1 MIKLSDFCFVYS
13 GYAFKQFNDEKK
25 GNPVIKIGNISAN
38 GEIDIKNCQYSEEKV
53 NEKYISQVND
63 LYIALSGA
71 TTGKVGI
78 MKLENNFYINQRVGI
93 IRRKNENIPID
104 YIKHFLISKIDKIL
118 KDATGCAQ
126 PNISPKTL
134 ESYELIE
141 RNIAEMQLI
150 ADKLDKVQTLISK
163 KYNYLNKLDELV
175 KSQFIEMFRYCK
187 NTTLSNIAKITMGQS
202 PDSASYNDNQ
212 DGVPFFQGKADFGD
226 KYTKVKHYTTQPTK
240 IAEQNDVLMSVRAPV
255 GPVNVASVKCC
266 IGRGL
271 ASIRP
276 IENKSTTEFLY
287 CMLKSKESELAE
299 KGTGST
305 FKAIN
310 KDVLINLVVPEAD
323 QELQKQFTNFVKH
336 IDKLKYD
343 DVMMEVA

>member
-1 MIKLSDFCFVYS
+1 
-13 GYAFKQFNDEKK
+13 
-25 GNPVIKIGNISAN
+25 
-38 GEIDIKNCQYSEEKV
+38 
-53 NEKYISQVND
+53 
-63 LYIALSGA
+63 
-71 TTGKVGI
+71 
-78 MKLENNFYINQRVGI
+78 
-93 IRRKNENIPID
+93 
-104 YIKHFLISKIDKIL
+104 
-118 KDATGCAQ
+118 
-126 PNISPKTL
+126 
-134 ESYELIE
+134 
-141 RNIAEMQLI
+141 
-150 ADKLDKVQTLISK
+150 
-163 KYNYLNKLDELV
+163 
-175 KSQFIEMFRYCK
+175 MFRYCK

-212 DGVPFFQGKADFGD
+212 DGMPFFQGKADFGD

-276 IENKSTTEFLY
+276 IESKSTTEFLY

-336 IDKLKYD
+336 IDKLKLND
-343 DVMMEVA
+343 MLMEVA